1 MKKVSLFTRFTILI
15 ITATFTL
22 VVSTHIALHAYFSY
36 MRANLPIHDVFLSHS
51 RFVAAQFDMK
61 DTVSALRLLREQGM
75 DMRYKSDSFQW
86 SSSSEIADF
95 DIMEKRS
102 DYKPVLWYRNH
113 LTCAF
118 QTDSASYIF
127 QVKKPFLQ
135 LRFPWELLIVWSVIL
150 VIVFGLTHLY
160 IRHLLKPLR
169 ILHNGVKQISRGD
182 FEIELPKKS
191 SDELG
196 QLIQSFNDMARHIR
210 NDLKARDQLLRDIS
224 HELRSPLARILVAL
238 EFIPEGNIRQTIK
251 NNISTLDKMTGA
263 ILEEARL
270 DSPFGKVKLEKID
283 LGSLLSEIQESR
295 KQSAPSVQLCS
306 TAVVE
311 VEVDKERMKM
321 ALSNLIDNAI
331 KYSKPEGEPVKVAYA
346 SDGKWVKIVVSDSGI
361 GISEKELPF
370 IFEPFYR
377 VDKARR
383 YDSGGYGL
391 GMSLTKK
398 IVEAHGGQI
407 SIESS
412 QDIGTTVTIVLPCR
426 VAEKKLLQD
435 VT

>member
-22 VVSTHIALHAYFSY
+22 VVTTHITLHAYFSY
-36 MRANLPIHDVFLSHS
+36 MRTKLPIHDVFLSHS
-51 RFVAAQFDMK
+51 RFVAAQINME
-61 DTVSALRLLREQGM
+61 DTASALSLLREQGL
-75 DMRYKSDSFQW
+75 DMRYKSGSFQW
-86 SSSSEIADF
+86 ASSSEIADF
-95 DIMEKRS
+95 DIMERRTNA
-102 DYKPVLWYRNH
+102 KPVLWYRNH
-113 LTCAF
+113 LICAF

-127 QVKKPFLQ
+127 QVKQPFLQ
-135 LRFPWELLIVWSVIL
+135 LRFPWELLFVWSVLL

-160 IRHLLKPLR
+160 IRRLLKPLR
-169 ILHNGVKQISRGD
+169 VLHNGVKQISRGD
-182 FEIELPKKS
+182 FGIELPKKS

-196 QLIQSFNDMARHIR
+196 QLIQSFNDMARHIH
-210 NDLKARDQLLRDIS
+210 NDMKARDQLLRDIS

-270 DSPFGKVKLEKID
+270 DSPFGKVKLEKVD
-283 LGSLLSEIQESR
+283 LGSLLSEISESR
-295 KQSAPSVQLCS
+295 KQSAPSVLICN
-306 TAVVE
+306 TVKVE
-311 VEVDKERMKM
+311 MEVDKERMKM
-321 ALSNLIDNAI
+321 ALSNIIDNAI
-331 KYSKPEGEPVKVAYA
+331 KYSKPGGEPVKVAYT
-346 SDGKWVKIVVSDSGI
+346 SDGMWVEIVVSDSGI

-398 IVEAHGGQI
+398 IVDAHRGKI

-412 QDIGTTVTIVLPCR
+412 LDIGTTITITLPCR
-426 VAEKKLLQD
+426 VEEKILLQD

>member
-22 VVSTHIALHAYFSY
+22 VVSTHITLHAYFSY
-36 MRANLPIHDVFLSHS
+36 LRTKFPINNVFLSHS
-51 RFVAAQFDMK
+51 KFIASQINME
-61 DTVSALRLLREQGM
+61 DTASVLNLLREQGL
-75 DMRYKSDSFQW
+75 DMRYKSSSFQW

-95 DIMEKRS
+95 DIIEKKS
-102 DYKPVLWYRNH
+102 NNTSISWYRNH
-113 LTCAF
+113 LICAF
-118 QTDSASYIF
+118 QTDSASYMF
-127 QVKKPFLQ
+127 QMKQPFLQ
-135 LRFPWELLIVWSVIL
+135 LRFPWELLIIWSVIL
-150 VIVFGLTHLY
+150 VMVLGLTHLY

-182 FEIELPKKS
+182 FNIELPKKS

-196 QLIQSFNDMARHIR
+196 QLIQSFNDMARHIN
-210 NDLKARDQLLRDIS
+210 NDMKARDQLLRDIS

-251 NNISTLDKMTGA
+251 NNISALEKMTGA

-270 DSPFGKVKLEKID
+270 DSPFGKVKLEKVD
-283 LGSLLSEIQESR
+283 LGSLLSEILESR
-295 KQSAPSVQLCS
+295 KQSVPSVLICNS
-306 TAVVE
+306 VKVE
-311 VEVDKERMKM
+311 MEVDKERMKM
-321 ALSNLIDNAI
+321 ALSNIIDNAI

-346 SDGKWVKIVVSDSGI
+346 SDGKWVEIVVSDSGI

-383 YDSGGYGL
+383 HDSGGYGL

-412 QDIGTTVTIVLPCR
+412 LDIGTTVTITLPCR
-426 VAEKKLLQD
+426 AAEKKLLQD

>member
-15 ITATFTL
+15 ITATFA
-22 VVSTHIALHAYFSY
+22 VVVTTHIALHAYFSHL
-36 MRANLPIHDVFLSHS
+36 RTKLPIHDIFLRHS
-51 RFVAAQFDMK
+51 RFIAAQIDME
-61 DTVSALRLLREQGM
+61 DTASVLSLLKEQGL

-95 DIMEKRS
+95 DIMERRS
-102 DYKPVLWYRNH
+102 PAKPVLWYRNH
-113 LTCAF
+113 LICTF

-127 QVKKPFLQ
+127 QVKQPFLQ
-135 LRFPWELLIVWSVIL
+135 LGFPWELLIIWSVIL
-150 VIVFGLTHLY
+150 IIVFGLTHLY

-169 ILHNGVKQISRGD
+169 ILHNGVRQLSDGD
-182 FEIELPKKS
+182 FDIELPKKS

-196 QLIQSFNDMARHIR
+196 QLIQSFNNMARHIR
-210 NDLKARDQLLRDIS
+210 NDMKARDQLLRDIS
-224 HELRSPLARILVAL
+224 HELRSPLARMLVAL

-251 NNISTLDKMTGA
+251 NNISALEKMTSV

-270 DSPFGKVKLEKID
+270 DSPFGKVKLEKVD
-283 LGSLLSEIQESR
+283 LGSLLSEILESR
-295 KQSAPSVQLCS
+295 KQSAPSVLICS
-306 TAVVE
+306 TTVIE
-311 VEVDKERMKM
+311 IEVDKERMKM
-321 ALSNLIDNAI
+321 ALSNVIDNAI
-331 KYSKPEGEPVKVAYA
+331 KYSKPESEPVKIGYA
-346 SDGKWVKIVVSDSGI
+346 SDGKWVEIVVSDNGI

-370 IFEPFYR
+370 LFEPFYR

-398 IVEAHGGQI
+398 IVEAHSGKI

-412 QDIGTTVTIVLPCR
+412 LDIGTTVTITLP
-426 VAEKKLLQD
+426 L
-435 VT
+435 